1 MNLEAKRNELIQWI
15 LSLSEESLS
24 IVTAIKEQAMA
35 DETVA
40 YSAKGEPFTKDHYL
54 KHINDIRMSVKN
66 GAKTYT
72 SKDVRDFVLNS
83 RKV

>member
-1 MNLEAKRNELIQWI
+1 
-15 LSLSEESLS
+15 
-24 IVTAIKEQAMA
+24 MA

-40 YSAKGEPFTKDHYL
+40 YSAKGEPFTKDRYL

-72 SKDVRDFVLNS
+72 SKDVRDFVF
-83 RKV
+83 KQ

>member
-40 YSAKGEPFTKDHYL
+40 YSTKGEPFTKDRYL
-54 KHINDIRMSVKN
+54 KHINDIRESVKN
-66 GAKTYT
+66 SAKTYT

-83 RKV
+83 RKG